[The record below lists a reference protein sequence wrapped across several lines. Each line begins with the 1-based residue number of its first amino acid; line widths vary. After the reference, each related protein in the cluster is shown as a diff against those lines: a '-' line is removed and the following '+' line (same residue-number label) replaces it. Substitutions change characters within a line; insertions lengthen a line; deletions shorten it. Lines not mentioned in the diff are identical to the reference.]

1 MGVCRPIDQPTF
13 EGGRENE
20 CSTFVFTQVGNGI
33 LVRQKKKICWEKLFL
48 CRWKKLMFGW
58 LEREMHGVAL
68 VRGDVIIPSVFL
80 SSQDIPEIHDD
91 GCID

>member
-1 MGVCRPIDQPTF
+1 
-13 EGGRENE
+13 
-20 CSTFVFTQVGNGI
+20 
-33 LVRQKKKICWEKLFL
+33 
-48 CRWKKLMFGW
+48 MFGL
-58 LEREMHGVAL
+58 LEREMHGGVAL

>member
-1 MGVCRPIDQPTF
+1 M
-13 EGGRENE
+13 
-20 CSTFVFTQVGNGI
+20 
-33 LVRQKKKICWEKLFL
+33 
-48 CRWKKLMFGW
+48 CRWKKFMFGR